1 MSNKNQLRKK
11 FLNLRKKK
19 YFEINRF
26 FFKPLDLLI
35 KKKFKNKA
43 KINLSSFYPSSF
55 EVNMMHLFYYKFR
68 KKLKIVLPVIL
79 ENYSMNF
86 FNWNIFDTLKI
97 NKFGMLEPVL
107 QTKSTVPDIMLI
119 PLLAYDKNKSR
130 LGYGKGFYDRYLNR
144 YIKKNKKIIT
154 VGVAFSFQQAKKI
167 PTDNYDVK
175 LDYILNEKGI
185 F

>member
-1 MSNKNQLRKK
+1 
-11 FLNLRKKK
+11 
-19 YFEINRF
+19 
-26 FFKPLDLLI
+26 
-35 KKKFKNKA
+35 
-43 KINLSSFYPSSF
+43 
-55 EVNMMHLFYYKFR
+55 MMHLFYYKFR

-107 QTKSTVPDIMLI
+107 QTKSTVPDIDIMLI

-144 YIKKNKKIIT
+144 YIKKNKK
-154 VGVAFSFQQAKKI
+154 
-167 PTDNYDVK
+167 K
-175 LDYILNEKGI
+175 L
-185 F
+185 

>member
-1 MSNKNQLRKK
+1 MSKKNQLRKK

-35 KKKFKNKA
+35 KKKF
-43 KINLSSFYPSSF
+43 
-55 EVNMMHLFYYKFR
+55 
-68 KKLKIVLPVIL
+68 KIVLPVIL